1 MECDTPWLC
10 HGARFINSYTV
21 PLPLPFTYA
30 VPVSLYLGSLI
41 VFDLLVHQS
50 EGDLVP
56 SSSTNVSESAHAVDT
71 TVVTSVSEP
80 AVNVHVSLNSTL

>member
-1 MECDTPWLC
+1 
-10 HGARFINSYTV
+10 
-21 PLPLPFTYA
+21 
-30 VPVSLYLGSLI
+30 

-50 EGDLVP
+50 EGDLVA